1 MKIWSAVNPFILSG
15 IKWNLDRQWY
25 EVMDRFNKALFPDVN
40 TNTWTLILGTMLST
54 LLFVFLQYLMLNVT
68 STPQAQSSVT
78 DQEKH
83 W

>member
-1 MKIWSAVNPFILSG
+1 MSIWSAINPFVLSG

-25 EVMDRFNKALFPDVN
+25 EVMDRFNKTLFPDVN